1 MFVHTCVLSLSG
13 CRVKAVVLQL
23 GGRRGQQLE
32 EEGSLEKEEK
42 AGTTGV
48 ARINQK
54 IGKSMQSVVL
64 REGRAS
70 QFQDDAPLQC
80 REMNCAEKTLL

>member
-1 MFVHTCVLSLSG
+1 M
-13 CRVKAVVLQL
+13 KAVVLQL

>member
-1 MFVHTCVLSLSG
+1 MKAAVLE
-13 CRVKAVVLQL
+13 L

-48 ARINQK
+48 ARRDKK
-54 IGKSMQSVVL
+54 IGKSMQSGVL

-70 QFQDDAPLQC
+70 QFQVDAPLQC
-80 REMNCAEKTLL
+80 GEMNSAEKTLL